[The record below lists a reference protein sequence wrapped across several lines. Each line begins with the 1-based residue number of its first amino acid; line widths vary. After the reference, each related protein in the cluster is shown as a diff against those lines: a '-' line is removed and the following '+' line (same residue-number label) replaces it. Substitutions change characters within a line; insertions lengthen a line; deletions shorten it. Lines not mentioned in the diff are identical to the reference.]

1 MFNLYYKEKFK
12 KAKEITCCFGKKEKL
27 KKKSSKIIKNA
38 IYYK

>member
-1 MFNLYYKEKFK
+1 MFDLYYKEKFK
-12 KAKEITCCFGKKEKL
+12 KAKEITCCFGKKKL